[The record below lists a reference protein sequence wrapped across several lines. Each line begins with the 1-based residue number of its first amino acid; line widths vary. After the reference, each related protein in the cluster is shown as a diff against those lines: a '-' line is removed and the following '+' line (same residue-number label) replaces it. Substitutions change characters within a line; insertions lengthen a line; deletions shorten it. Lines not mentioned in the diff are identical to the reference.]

1 MMPKDWGAG
10 QTRWHSAGVAPRD
23 AATYIFRDIVASY
36 PLIHNPSLSLFMFN
50 TRMTAAPKETHR
62 AGRETVG
69 AMRGTWW
76 QWLIVVL
83 IFAMFTLTLAA
94 GLYVRLAG
102 CDGARPT
109 APRTRGSDGESS
121 AHA

>member
-1 MMPKDWGAG
+1 MIGTDKAIAAIILSVLKI
-10 QTRWHSAGVAPRD
+10 RGV
-23 AATYIFRDIVASY
+23 
-36 PLIHNPSLSLFMFN
+36 
-50 TRMTAAPKETHR
+50 
-62 AGRETVG
+62 GRETVG

>member
-1 MMPKDWGAG
+1 
-10 QTRWHSAGVAPRD
+10 
-23 AATYIFRDIVASY
+23 VASY
-36 PLIHNPSLSLFMFN
+36 PLIHNPSLFLFMFS